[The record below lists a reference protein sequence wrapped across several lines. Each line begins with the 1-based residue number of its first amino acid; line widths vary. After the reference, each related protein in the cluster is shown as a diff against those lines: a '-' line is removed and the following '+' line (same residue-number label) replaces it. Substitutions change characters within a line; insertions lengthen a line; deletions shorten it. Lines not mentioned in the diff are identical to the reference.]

1 MLLRDLQT
9 RTVTFSSAE
18 RTSQVVSPGRADYF
32 RDYDQRRANDPMR
45 RKQIREAMARYRQN
59 RRTGA

>member
-1 MLLRDLQT
+1 MLMRDLLT
-9 RTVTFSSAE
+9 RTITFSPGE
-18 RTSQVVSPGRADYF
+18 RAGPGRTDYF

-59 RRTGA
+59 RRSGA